1 MEENANKVNVIKVR
15 FKVTSYALTSA
26 IKALNNCG
34 IYDISV
40 TKEDN
45 DLVVVYDE
53 YEPFRYPKT
62 DNNEN
67 SDCSSNDQSF
77 NDKSSND
84 KCNGCK
90 H

>member
-1 MEENANKVNVIKVR
+1 MNENVKATMSYIR
-15 FKVTSYALTSA
+15 FKVDSHALSSV
-26 IKALNNCG
+26 IIALNNCG
-34 IYDISV
+34 IYDIIV

-67 SDCSSNDQSF
+67 SDCSSND
-77 NDKSSND
+77 